1 MDDKE
6 KQLLQRLLSLFK
18 IEAGEHLKAIS
29 SGLIELEKAGPEKQ
43 PEILEV
49 IYREAHSLKGAARS
63 VNLQKIAALCQS
75 MENVFSA
82 LKGREIQATIQLFD
96 VLHKAVDKIESL
108 STAAEEKTAS
118 GVGALVQVLE
128 NVIKK
133 PSIEQEP
140 VRVEKEETSDPIPEP
155 PSLPIPDP
163 RPPTPDPRSP
173 IPGTSSLPLSPS
185 LPSSETIRIST
196 HKLDSILFQ
205 AEELLTVKITS
216 GQRLAELREMRT
228 SLNQL
233 KKEWSGF
240 KRSGEPLFLSPFEGQ
255 LTTLLKA
262 AEYDHRSLGGM
273 VDSLLDE
280 MKKILMLPFSTLSD
294 QFPKVVR
301 EISRE
306 MGKEAEMIVTGGE
319 IEVDRRVLEEM
330 KDPLTHMVR
339 NCLDHG
345 IEKVGER
352 KRKKKPVRGKILL
365 TITSK
370 NGNKLEIVLSDD
382 GAGIEATRLKT
393 AALQHGL
400 LSREEIEKLSEG
412 EVTSLIFRSGLT
424 TSPIITELSGRG
436 LGLAIVR
443 EKVEKLGGRI
453 EVESGPDAGT
463 LFRMVIPLT
472 LATFRGVLVTVSGY
486 PFILPTNNV
495 ERVVRTKKEE
505 IKTVENRETVLLDGR
520 VLSLTRLEDVLELG
534 SGVGGQGSGIRDQ
547 GSGGWDQGS
556 GSSRFLNTDLRS
568 PNPDP
573 YLSLV
578 VLGSAEKRMAFQ
590 VDAVLQEREVLVKP
604 LGNQLSRVRNIAG
617 ATVLEG
623 GVVVPILNVVDILK
637 SAVRVGG
644 TPAGLK
650 KAIIPE
656 KRRSI
661 LVVEDSI
668 TARTLLKNILST
680 VGYAVRTT
688 VDGLDAVAALRTQKF
703 DLVVSDIQMPRMDG
717 FDLVENIRGNNK
729 FPDLPVILVTSL
741 ESDQDRRRGIEVGAN
756 AYIVKSSFDQSNLL
770 EVVRRLI

>member
-29 SGLIELEKAGPEKQ
+29 SGLIALEKAGPEKQ

-108 STAAEEKTAS
+108 STAAEEKTDS
-118 GVGALVQVLE
+118 GVGALVRLLE

-133 PSIEQEP
+133 PFIEQGP
-140 VRVEKEETSDPIPEP
+140 VSAEEETFDPVAEP
-155 PSLPIPDP
+155 LSPLIPDP
-163 RPPTPDPRSP
+163 RPPE
-173 IPGTSSLPLSPS
+173 PLSPS
-185 LPSSETIRIST
+185 LSPSSASAETIRIST

-205 AEELLTVKITS
+205 AEELLTVKIAS

-228 SLNQL
+228 SLSQL

-240 KRSGEPLFLSPFEGQ
+240 KRSGEPFFLSPFEGQ

-306 MGKEAEMIVTGGE
+306 MGKEAEMTVTGGE

-345 IEKVGER
+345 IEEAGER
-352 KRKKKPVRGKILL
+352 KRKKKPARGKILL
-365 TITSK
+365 AVTSK

-393 AALQHGL
+393 AALRHGL
-400 LSREEIEKLSEG
+400 LSREEIEKLSAG

-424 TSPIITELSGRG
+424 TSPIITDISGRG

-472 LATFRGVLVTVSGY
+472 LATFRGVLVTVGGY

-505 IKTVENRETVLLDGR
+505 IKTVENRETVLLDGQ

-534 SGVGGQGSGIRDQ
+534 SGIGDQ
-547 GSGGWDQGS
+547 GSGG
-556 GSSRFLNTDLRS
+556 SRSLNTGSRS
-568 PNPDP
+568 LTPDP
-573 YLSLV
+573 FFPVL

-590 VDAVLQEREVLVKP
+590 VDAVLQEREVLVKS

-637 SAVRVGG
+637 SAVKVGG
-644 TPAGLK
+644 TPAGPK
-650 KAIIPE
+650 NAIIPE

-680 VGYAVRTT
+680 AGYDVRTT
-688 VDGLDAVAALRTQKF
+688 VDGLDAVAALRTRKF

-717 FDLVENIRGNNK
+717 FDLVENIRKDKNLS
-729 FPDLPVILVTSL
+729 DLPVVLVTSL
-741 ESDQDRRRGIEVGAN
+741 ESDADRRRGIEVGAN